1 MECEETLMSMT
12 KGLVYRLFGYL
23 KWADEAVFV
32 AAQSVSDHEYYLPR
46 GFSHGSIH
54 GLLVHGMAAQDV
66 WLSRWQGDGEAAIE
80 GVDQCP
86 TRDDLKRRWPEVH
99 SELFAFLDRQTDD
112 SLQATVVARNT
123 YGEQFSLPLGDT
135 MIHVVDHA
143 TYHRGQ
149 INSMILMAGGTPA
162 AAYYQRYLA
171 LMKS

>member
-1 MECEETLMSMT
+1 MSVT
-12 KGLVYRLFGYL
+12 TSLVHRLFGYL
-23 KWADEAVFV
+23 KWADEAVFM

-66 WLSRWQGDGEAAIE
+66 WLRRWQGDGKAAIN

-86 TRDDLKRRWPEVH
+86 TRNDLERCWPEVH
-99 SELFAFLDRQTDD
+99 SELSTFLDRQTDK
-112 SLQATVVARNT
+112 SLQTTVVARNT
-123 YGEQFSLPLGDT
+123 YGERFSLPLGDT
-135 MIHVVDHA
+135 MIHVVDHS

-149 INSMILMAGGTPA
+149 INSMIMMAGGKPA

-171 LMKS
+171 LTKS